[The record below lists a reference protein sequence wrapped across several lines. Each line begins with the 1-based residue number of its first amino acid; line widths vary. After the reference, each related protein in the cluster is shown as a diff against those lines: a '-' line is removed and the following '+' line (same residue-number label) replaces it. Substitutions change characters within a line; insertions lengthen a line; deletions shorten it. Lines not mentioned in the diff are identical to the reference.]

1 TVSLSEKN
9 VSIINIFKKIKA
21 QTNYNLICKSEIVKK
36 FPPLSIELKGA
47 PLKDALDQLLD
58 PHGFSYVIKDNN
70 IIIKEKPP
78 VLNRPVYVN
87 QQKQI
92 TGKVVDENGE
102 AMSGVTV
109 VVKGNSKVGTTTDAN
124 G

>member
-1 TVSLSEKN
+1 IRDIFNLQLIKGLVIMKLIVLLVLLSLFQVQASSYAQTVSLSEKN

-58 PHGFSYVIKDNN
+58 PHGFSYV
-70 IIIKEKPP
+70 
-78 VLNRPVYVN
+78 
-87 QQKQI
+87 
-92 TGKVVDENGE
+92 
-102 AMSGVTV
+102 
-109 VVKGNSKVGTTTDAN
+109 
-124 G
+124 